1 MPKKKTGCK
10 KIRQE
15 VPNLIILRA
24 TVSSHMISLLEN
36 HMFSTQALLV
46 MVLILSSAV
55 AVKAGVYYGV
65 GRTESM

>member
-1 MPKKKTGCK
+1 
-10 KIRQE
+10 
-15 VPNLIILRA
+15 
-24 TVSSHMISLLEN
+24 MISLLEN

-65 GRTESM
+65 GMPNGEYVIDVPLP